1 MGSKCLAI
9 PYIVQKLVI
18 VTLNVESVNVRV
30 GFDTGYTQSQRSRC
44 GLDELGGDI
53 VADWSL
59 EHVACVTS

>member
-1 MGSKCLAI
+1 MFINSLHCAKISNSDLN
-9 PYIVQKLVI
+9 VV
-18 VTLNVESVNVRV
+18 NVESVNVRA
-30 GFDTGYTQSQRSRC
+30 GFDTGYTQSQRSGC